1 MSRFAALL
9 AAALVALPLLACHDD
24 GTGAAIPGPAEPTAD
39 SVAHFCDMAVLE
51 HPGPKGQIF
60 LAGQSA
66 PVWFSSVRDTFAYT
80 MLPEEP
86 KNIVAIYV
94 NDMAKATDWQRPQA
108 GDWVEARAAWFVLD
122 SDYRGGMGSRE
133 AVPFS
138 AEKAAQ
144 GFAAAHGGK
153 VARFAQVPESYVL
166 GGDGDG
172 DAAPQSAQS
181 K

>member
-1 MSRFAALL
+1 MSRLASLL
-9 AAALVALPLLACHDD
+9 AVALVALPLIACHDD
-24 GTGAAIPGPAEPTAD
+24 SKSAALPAPAEPTAE

-66 PVWFSSVRDTFAYT
+66 PIWFSSVRDTFAFT

-86 KNIVAIYV
+86 KSIVAIYV
-94 NDMAKATDWQRPQA
+94 NDMAKATDWRHPQA

-122 SDYRGGMGSRE
+122 SDYHGGMGGRE

-138 AEKAAQ
+138 DETLAQ
-144 GFAAAHGGK
+144 GFVAAHGGRL
-153 VARFAQVPESYVL
+153 ARFAQVPESYVL
-166 GGDGDG
+166 GGD
-172 DAAPQSAQS
+172 AEAPQQAAKPQ
-181 K
+181 